1 MNKTF
6 QFKKLLISLAIA
18 SSAAVSI
25 APAAVQA
32 GELSY
37 NAAVSNMY
45 LWRGTD
51 ISNGQGVISGGVDY
65 AADSGFGVGLWTSSE
80 DAGTETDLYATYGF
94 SSGDFG
100 VTVGYW
106 AYLYPSDGTT
116 SSFDSD
122 DGSLA
127 SEYELTLS
135 YADLSAT
142 AMIDT
147 TETDNRYYSLDYG
160 IGKVGLHYGM
170 TSKLDSTQDYTDIS
184 VSYAATDA
192 LSFTLS
198 KAQGDGVT
206 AAQEK
211 PMVAVSYSLPI

>member
-1 MNKTF
+1 MKKTF
-6 QFKKLLISLAIA
+6 KFKQLLISLAIA

-25 APAAVQA
+25 TPATAQA
-32 GELSY
+32 GEVSY

-45 LWRGTD
+45 LWRGQD
-51 ISNGQGVISGGVDY
+51 ISNGQGAVSGGVDY
-65 AADSGFGVGLWTSSE
+65 ATDAGFGLGAWASSE
-80 DAGTETDLYATYGF
+80 DDGTEFDLYATYGF
-94 SSGDFG
+94 SKGDFG
-100 VTVGYW
+100 LTVGYW

-116 SSFDSD
+116 TSFDSD

-135 YADLSAT
+135 YADFSAT

-147 TETDNRYYSLDYG
+147 TETDNRYYSLNYD

-198 KAQGDGVT
+198 KAQGDGIVD
-206 AAQEK
+206 AKEK
-211 PMVAVSYSLPI
+211 PMIALSYSLPI